1 MPNSFD
7 NGESDGRTGL
17 PPLGTQRSALTSR
30 IASRRSDSIN
40 ELSPRPASGDF
51 RLSLPEAQPTTVTD
65 YGTPNFGAFS
75 SVPVGTPFGYLV
87 SDALEPRPSREYEPH
102 AEVSPRMA
110 TSQRQS
116 TSPGSSERSSPRW
129 GSHTEDSPR
138 LPLMNGHHRRVSA
151 EDVPS
156 RGPTPLQL
164 RSQAAL
170 IGLINAVVSVP
181 TMISYGPII
190 FQAAAFNRHLP
201 QLTKLIFLSSAI
213 HMAVFMLSSS
223 LVFAVGQ
230 VQDVGLIFLSAMASD
245 IADIADAEGIPD
257 HEVISTTLVCL
268 TCSTALVGVFIT
280 LVGYFRLASLVQ
292 YVPLPV
298 VGSFLA
304 YVGYFCLTSG
314 ITVATG
320 IQVGKPMSTWLD
332 LFSPDSLLK
341 LLPAVVCTL
350 LTIAVMHRVR
360 HPLGLPG
367 LLLAIPLVF
376 HLVLLCSGISLEQA
390 EDAGWVAQAEK
401 GAQPFWEVWQ
411 LYGAPS
417 DIHWHAI
424 WPQIPK
430 LLALFMVVAFGSSM
444 DMAAIQQDMP
454 VRQIDYDRELMTVG
468 FSNLA
473 SGLAGAGFTGSYIF
487 SQTIFS
493 MRAGV
498 MSRLNGSVVALVEL
512 LLFLMPK
519 SIVHYVPKFYFGSL
533 LMMFGVEILRDWLL
547 LSFRKVHKKEYIL
560 LWLTFLAIMIGG
572 LEVGIASGIVMSTM
586 NFAHSYA
593 KVHVT
598 AFTVVGSRSGRVR
611 TFAERTMLE
620 LFYNRMAAVS
630 LTGYIFFGSSVN
642 ISRQVHEVS
651 EALLHMDAARE
662 GGELKSSPGK
672 KMRQEPSFDNF
683 LQGQGLAEQQESVS
697 LALAVAPRFL
707 VLDFRRVNGLDATAA
722 RTFGTLCASLGAR
735 GIEMIITHVPKKQM
749 RKLMRSHGIIL
760 PDAELEE
767 GEKPPGSTARE
778 FRTMEAGI
786 QYCEEQFLQV
796 AMAYGLIRPPA
807 QTMSLTEILRA
818 NLDTP
823 QTFLHGHVDY
833 TQVANEVAQYLVRRR
848 VSDGEII
855 FSPGE
860 PADELYFIESGGVQ
874 LQMDFMSMTEQ
885 QRAMELPEDVQA
897 AAHIR
902 TNEYHAGGI
911 IGQLDFFL
919 QRSRS
924 FRAKSVGSTRM
935 QMMTRR
941 SYERMA
947 LEAPQALLLLQTI
960 MLRSAS
966 LNESHAL
973 ERLER
978 SRVR

>member
-341 LLPAVVCTL
+341 LLPAV
-350 LTIAVMHRVR
+350 
-360 HPLGLPG
+360 
-367 LLLAIPLVF
+367 
-376 HLVLLCSGISLEQA
+376 
-390 EDAGWVAQAEK
+390 
-401 GAQPFWEVWQ
+401 
-411 LYGAPS
+411 
-417 DIHWHAI
+417 
-424 WPQIPK
+424 
-430 LLALFMVVAFGSSM
+430 
-444 DMAAIQQDMP
+444 DMP